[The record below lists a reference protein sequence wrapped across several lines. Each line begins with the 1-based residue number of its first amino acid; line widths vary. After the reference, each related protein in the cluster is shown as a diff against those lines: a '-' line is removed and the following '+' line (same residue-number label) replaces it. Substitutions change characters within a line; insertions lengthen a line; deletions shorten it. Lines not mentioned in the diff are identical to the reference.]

1 MIYSK
6 KKKGGLHLPHST
18 PNPPATKF
26 LPQDD
31 AHLRADVQIKFLY
44 YPLVSRDRITISRS
58 NYYLE
63 IEYSICRIFDL
74 EIVFRS
80 ADRIFDLE
88 IVIRSADR
96 TFVLKIELPSADQLF
111 NLEILIRSADRI
123 FDLEILIP
131 SADRIFD
138 FEIV

>member
-74 EIVFRS
+74 EIV
-80 ADRIFDLE
+80 
-88 IVIRSADR
+88 IRSADR
-96 TFVLKIELPSADQLF
+96 TFVLKIELPSADQVF